1 VNNQTSARGNVS
13 KNKTNATILK
23 IVFTTRL
30 HHASCSLRRS
40 SSLRRHINP
49 CNSLRLH
56 RRRGGNHLTFYKKDS
71 MTQVIIFLM
80 FIGVNAGIA
89 FLNNEER
96 LANIADKITTQVN
109 HVGWTVVYL
118 GLMVMIILTVGLV
131 SRWPLHVFEFLGSA
145 ILFQR
150 LSIFP
155 VFYNLFAKLPPFNL
169 SRTTTALTDQLLVDV
184 GFKNSA
190 FINILMFV
198 LSLGFLYL
206 AI

>member
-1 VNNQTSARGNVS
+1 MIQA
-13 KNKTNATILK
+13 
-23 IVFTTRL
+23 
-30 HHASCSLRRS
+30 
-40 SSLRRHINP
+40 
-49 CNSLRLH
+49 
-56 RRRGGNHLTFYKKDS
+56 
-71 MTQVIIFLM
+71 IIFLL
-80 FIGVNAGIA
+80 FVAINAGIA
-89 FLNNEER
+89 FLNNQER
-96 LANIADKITTQVN
+96 LANIADNVTTQVN
-109 HVGWTVVYL
+109 HALWT
-118 GLMVMIILTVGLV
+118 LTYIVLV
-131 SRWPLHVFEFLGSA
+131 SIVLLTAGLIEGWPLHVFEFLAAA
-145 ILFQR
+145 IIAQR